1 MQVCKDMVAL
11 SVAAGLALVPNNVAA
26 QDTEYP
32 ELNLRYAL
40 FISSAL
46 PQSSS
51 LQWWADEVAERSD
64 GRITIE
70 MYWSE
75 SLGGAKELLELVSS
89 GAVDLA
95 SPAPAYYPTE
105 LALTNSVQL
114 PMVFPDNSS
123 AQLLAQDL
131 ADVPAVVAENEAN
144 NIYPLFW
151 TSVPTYHLL
160 CTRPMKTLEGLKGA
174 RLRSYGQYVPRMW
187 ESLGAVPITTTSPE
201 VYEGLQ
207 RGLLDCAY
215 LSNDY
220 AVSASLD
227 EVAEYYL
234 DLNFGAIAGYV
245 AYINADR
252 WNEFPESVQTLL
264 LEVGAEAAAKDRED
278 IRRVGE
284 KSLDTLLDRGVTLVE
299 FEEEEELRAQVPD
312 FLDLWVTEMDGQ
324 GRGDGAAQVAEAV
337 RKRLGEVA
345 D

>member
-1 MQVCKDMVAL
+1 MQILKGVAAL
-11 SVAAGLALVPNNVAA
+11 SIAAGLSLAPYQSVA
-26 QDTEYP
+26 QDAEYP

-46 PQSSS
+46 PQSAS
-51 LQWWADEVAERSD
+51 LQWWADEVAERSN

-131 ADVPAVVAENEAN
+131 AEVPAVVEENEAN

-160 CTRPMKTLEGLKGA
+160 CTRPMKTMEDLKGA

-187 ESLGAVPITTTSPE
+187 ESLDAVPITTTSPE

-227 EVAEYYL
+227 EVADYYL

-252 WNEFPESVQTLL
+252 WNEFPQSVQALL

-278 IRRVGE
+278 IRRIGE
-284 KSLDTLLDRGVTLVE
+284 ESLETLLDRGVTLVE
-299 FEEEEELRAQVPD
+299 FEEEKALRAQVPD
-312 FLDLWVTEMDGQ
+312 FLELWVSEME
-324 GRGDGAAQVAEAV
+324 GRGRGEGAAQVAEAV
-337 RKRLGEVA
+337 RKRLRGLA

>member
-1 MQVCKDMVAL
+1 MKLRNELAFML
-11 SVAAGLALVPNNVAA
+11 TAAGLGFLPQSGVAQEA
-26 QDTEYP
+26 EYP

-40 FISSAL
+40 FISSTL
-46 PQSSS
+46 PQSAS
-51 LQWWADEVAERSD
+51 LQWWADQVAERSN
-64 GRITIE
+64 GRINVE

-114 PMVFPDNSS
+114 PMVFPDNFS

-131 ADVPAVVAENEAN
+131 SEVPVVMEENKAN
-144 NIYPLFW
+144 NIQPLFW

-160 CTRPMKTLEGLKGA
+160 CTRPIRTLGELQGA

-187 ESLGAVPITTTSPE
+187 EALGAVPVTTTSPE

-207 RGLLDCAY
+207 RGLIDCSY
-215 LSNDY
+215 LSNDF
-220 AVSASLD
+220 AVSASLN
-227 EVAEYYL
+227 EVAKFYV
-234 DLNFGAIAGYV
+234 DVNFGAIAGYV

-252 WNEFPESVQTLL
+252 WNGLPENVRSLF

-278 IRRVGE
+278 IRRIGDE
-284 KSLDTLLDRGVTLVE
+284 SLDILLERGVTRVE
-299 FEEEEELRAQVPD
+299 FEDVEELRAQVPN
-312 FLDLWVTEMDGQ
+312 FLDVWVNEMQEQ
-324 GRGDGAAQVAEAV
+324 GRGEAATYVADAIRARVAES
-337 RKRLGEVA
+337 LN
-345 D
+345 